1 MDDEDERIRVA
12 VREAEEK
19 RAKEEGE
26 KEGKMRKVIQEQA
39 EHRNMQVGKASATK
53 LCFNNNRI

>member
-39 EHRNMQVGKASATK
+39 EHRNMQVGKTS
-53 LCFNNNRI
+53 